1 MLVSNAWYSSGM
13 GIMCRRIVCYLIVMA
28 APLLASQQVQPRV
41 NELDQYVAT
50 ARTAGQS
57 DEQIRRNAVAA
68 GWAETAVTG
77 AINSTRQAKS
87 ALTPKVSTPVAVAM
101 ARAKTE
107 GTPPTV
113 PPNSDVSP
121 GVPAGGERP
130 HASRG
135 VPYDYQIGAGDV
147 LQVNVWKEPDVSVPT
162 AVVRP
167 DGKISLPLLKD
178 VSVLGLTPKQAE
190 NMITQ
195 ELGQFITGADV
206 TVVVAEINSKKVYL
220 LGAVKK
226 EGPLPYTYRMSVMQ
240 AISEGGGLTDYAK
253 RKKIYVLRTENG
265 QQFRLP
271 FNYDAVLKG
280 EHMELNIALLPDDT
294 VVVPH

>member
-1 MLVSNAWYSSGM
+1 MF
-13 GIMCRRIVCYLIVMA
+13 RRIVCYLIVLV
-28 APLLASQQVQPRV
+28 APLSASQRVQPRV
-41 NELDQYVAT
+41 NELEQYVAT

-57 DEQIRRNAVAA
+57 DDQIRRNAVAA

-77 AINSTRQAKS
+77 VINSARQAKP
-87 ALTPKVSTPVAVAM
+87 AMTPMVTTPVAEAM
-101 ARAKTE
+101 APAKTE
-107 GTPPTV
+107 GALPKVPTN
-113 PPNSDVSP
+113 PDVSR
-121 GVPAGGERP
+121 GVSGGGEVP

-147 LQVNVWKEPDVSVPT
+147 LQVNVWKEPDASVPT

-167 DGKISLPLLKD
+167 DGRISLPLLKD

-190 NMITQ
+190 TMITQ
-195 ELGQFITGADV
+195 ELGHFITGADV

-220 LGAVKK
+220 VGAVKK
-226 EGPLPYTYRMSVMQ
+226 EGPLAYTYRMSVMQ
-240 AISEGGGLTDYAK
+240 AISEGGGLTDFAK